1 MEILLI
7 LWFMTKDKVEVEGI
21 TGPLERLTRLM
32 RAGEHDGELNP
43 AQWEALR
50 YISRANRYSNSPGA
64 LTRFLGSTKGTVS
77 QTIKALER
85 KGLIGKVPRENERR
99 SICLVLTGKGTA
111 LLANDPLAAFSEVI
125 DELAGKTKRRL
136 AKGLREL
143 LAAEITRQKQATF
156 GVCSTCRYYREKG
169 HEIDLGGPHACMK
182 FEAALS
188 NADAALICVE
198 HS

>member
-1 MEILLI
+1 MA
-7 LWFMTKDKVEVEGI
+7 KDKTESGDIVL
-21 TGPLERLTRLM
+21 PLERLTRLM

-50 YISRANRYSNSPGA
+50 YISRANRFSNSPGS

-77 QTIKALER
+77 QTIKRKELIAKSQREHEKRSVCLALTE
-85 KGLIGKVPRENERR
+85 KGAVFLK
-99 SICLVLTGKGTA
+99 
-111 LLANDPLAAFSEVI
+111 NDPLTAVLATI
-125 DELAGKTKRRL
+125 DDLGGKTKRRL
-136 AKGLREL
+136 AKGLRDLLEAEL
-143 LAAEITRQKQATF
+143 ARQKQPSF

-182 FEAALS
+182 FEVGLS
-188 NADAALICVE
+188 NTDIKLICVE

>member
-1 MEILLI
+1 MPKTNVNSES
-7 LWFMTKDKVEVEGI
+7 I
-21 TGPLERLTRLM
+21 TWPLERLTRLM

-50 YISRANRYSNSPGA
+50 YISRANRFSNSPGG

-85 KGLIGKVPRENERR
+85 KGLIGKSQRQNERR
-99 SICLVLTGKGTA
+99 SVCLALTEKGTA
-111 LLANDPLAAFSEVI
+111 LLVNDPLAAFSEII
-125 DELAGKTKRRL
+125 DGLAGKTKRRL
-136 AKGLREL
+136 AKGLRDL

-169 HEIDLGGPHACMK
+169 HESDLGGPHACMK

>member
-1 MEILLI
+1 MAKTNVNSASIA
-7 LWFMTKDKVEVEGI
+7 W
-21 TGPLERLTRLM
+21 PLERLTRLM
-32 RAGEHDGELNP
+32 RAGEHDGDLNP

-50 YISRANRYSNSPGA
+50 YIARANRFSNSPGA

-85 KGLIGKVPRENERR
+85 KGLIAKSPRENEKR
-99 SICLVLTGKGTA
+99 SVCLALTEKGVA
-111 LLANDPLAAFSEVI
+111 LLRNDPLAEFSETI
-125 DELAGKTKRRL
+125 GDLAGKTKRRL
-136 AKGLREL
+136 AKGLGEL
-143 LAAEITRQKQATF
+143 LEAEIMRQKQPTF

-169 HEIDLGGPHACMK
+169 HEISLGGPHSCMK

-188 NADAALICVE
+188 NADAELICVE

>member
-1 MEILLI
+1 MA
-7 LWFMTKDKVEVEGI
+7 KDKTEVADI
-21 TGPLERLTRLM
+21 AHPLERLTRLM

-50 YISRANRYSNSPGA
+50 YISRANRFSNSPGG

-85 KGLIGKVPRENERR
+85 KRLITKSQRANEKR
-99 SICLVLTGKGTA
+99 SVCLALTETGMAFLK
-111 LLANDPLAAFSEVI
+111 NDPLTDFLTTI
-125 DELAGKTKRRL
+125 DDLGGKTKRRL
-136 AKGLREL
+136 AKGLRDLLEAEL
-143 LAAEITRQKQATF
+143 TRQKQASF

-169 HEIDLGGPHACMK
+169 HEIDLDGPHACMK
-182 FEAALS
+182 FEVGLS
-188 NADAALICVE
+188 NADGELICVE